1 MLFSYLCNQ
10 PVSYDYLAIRIL
22 EKTVVFV
29 NIKYFVSLVYY
40 AEVCNRLAWLISTSL
55 RRSNTALFKMSQ
67 QWRAVGNTV
76 FDLSPKPPF
85 QQRKVKHVTACPSD
99 RFLTI

>member
-1 MLFSYLCNQ
+1 MLNISFRLCIMPECVTSWHGSYLHH
-10 PVSYDYLAIRIL
+10 
-22 EKTVVFV
+22 
-29 NIKYFVSLVYY
+29 
-40 AEVCNRLAWLISTSL
+40 L

-99 RFLTI
+99 RFLTV